1 MSDTIKELS
10 IKLKQAARDYEAAI
24 DAESIDGLAL
34 LVASKALQECERE
47 FVIAIRKQAS
57 GKLND

>member
-34 LVASKALQECERE
+34 LVASKALKECERE